1 VQRRELSDE
10 SKTTAATD
18 GHIFHQADPRH
29 DGRLDDKQG
38 GDNIVTIERVREA
51 IAFRLSGKNLGM
63 IGHFL
68 GWVRKLIARSVIL
81 KCGVSRENLKT

>member
-1 VQRRELSDE
+1 MLSVQRRELSDE

-18 GHIFHQADPRH
+18 RHVFHLADPRH

-51 IAFRLSGKNLGM
+51 IAFNAELADESTRLWLTFGANGA
-63 IGHFL
+63 FP
-68 GWVRKLIARSVIL
+68 
-81 KCGVSRENLKT
+81 